1 MTLKEL
7 ERRVAALMAGHP
19 KPPTYEEFQ
28 ELWKHMD
35 GLSQSLY
42 VLYAECPELLGPAGS
57 DAYWQAVLQH
67 IDRMGLVQTHQ
78 RLSDI
83 VEDLES
89 GREVF

>member
-7 ERRVAALMAGHP
+7 ERRVAALMECYPA
-19 KPPTYEEFQ
+19 PPTYAEFQ

-42 VLYAECPELLGPAGS
+42 ISYAECPELLGPASS
-57 DAYWQAVLQH
+57 DSYWQAVLQH
-67 IDRMGLVQTHQ
+67 IDRMGLVQEHQ

-83 VEDLES
+83 VDSLES
-89 GREVF
+89 N